1 MDNNENY
8 MTLNKEEQE
17 DRKIVV
23 SAIPA
28 LDTRSLADKVET
40 MLIQLLIDKKLKPGD
55 SIPKELDLAQAM
67 GVSRTVIREAL
78 SRLRTSGIVES
89 KKHRGAILISPNL
102 SNVLSRSLIPTMLD
116 KSTLKD
122 LFELRLILEV
132 GMADI
137 IYNQI
142 TEEDIAELKQLVQG
156 QPAKVDANT
165 LFEVD
170 HEIKFHGKLYEIT
183 KNKTLKDFQ
192 LLLFPIFRYVYE
204 MGVLNPSPNAKP
216 YVSHKGLVDEL
227 EKGDPNSFRIAMRD
241 HLDNHFRRLFE
252 LK

>member
-1 MDNNENY
+1 

-102 SNVLSRSLIPTMLD
+102 SNVLGRSLIPTMLN

-122 LFELRLILEV
+122 LFEMRLVIEI
-132 GMADI
+132 GMADVI
-137 IYNQI
+137 FNKI
-142 TEEDIAELKQLVQG
+142 TKEDIAELKQMVEG
-156 QPAKVDANT
+156 QPAMVDANT

-170 HEIKFHGKLYEIT
+170 HEVNFHGKLYEIT

-192 LLLFPIFRYVYE
+192 FLLLPIFNHVYE
-204 MGVLNPSPNAKP
+204 MGVLRPSLNPDSH
-216 YVSHKGLVDEL
+216 VSHKGLVDEL
-227 EKGDPNSFRIAMRD
+227 EKGDPNSFRIAMRN

-252 LK
+252 QE